1 MTDTIIIKKT
11 GVLFVFY
18 VYVIRC
24 EDNSLYTGYTTDVE
38 RRINEH
44 SKRDK
49 KGAKY
54 TKSHKLKSV
63 EMIWECESKSVA
75 MSLEYFFK
83 ALKKAQKEDIIK
95 NPEIIFDIT
104 DKFKGR
110 VKKSDDED
118 K

>member
-1 MTDTIIIKKT
+1 M
-11 GVLFVFY
+11 FY

-24 EDNSLYTGYTTDVE
+24 EDNSLYTGYTTDIE

-44 SKRDK
+44 FTRDK

-54 TKSHKLKSV
+54 TKSHKLKSL

-83 ALKKAQKEDIIK
+83 SLKKVKKEDIIK
-95 NPEIIFDIT
+95 NPQMIFDISQ
-104 DKFKGR
+104 DKFRGKIISC
-110 VKKSDDED
+110 KKTIDRLNFMC
-118 K
+118 

>member
-1 MTDTIIIKKT
+1 M
-11 GVLFVFY
+11 FY

-24 EDNSLYTGYTTDVE
+24 EDNSLYTGYTTDIE

-44 SKRDK
+44 FTRDK

-83 ALKKAQKEDIIK
+83 SLKKAQKE
-95 NPEIIFDIT
+95 EIIINSEKILDIN
-104 DKFKGR
+104 DKFKGK
-110 VKKSDDED
+110 VKKIKKTIDIS
-118 K
+118 KFMC